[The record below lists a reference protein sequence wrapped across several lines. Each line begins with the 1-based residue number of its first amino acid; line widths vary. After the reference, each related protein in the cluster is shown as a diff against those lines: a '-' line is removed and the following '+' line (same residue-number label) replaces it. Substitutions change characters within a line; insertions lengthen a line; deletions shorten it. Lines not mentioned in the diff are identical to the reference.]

1 MTGVLSFKKE
11 NRFRRHTGRMPW
23 DDEGRDESDTSQGM
37 ERIAGGTRSQDTLIL
52 DFRSRTV
59 REYICYFKTL
69 NLWYFVMVVLENL
82 HRVNKCR
89 YCLIF
94 GCSHW
99 EGKFSPSCSI
109 LAGSRDL
116 LMIFWW
122 VFKCL
127 AMDTF
132 CMDALYEKD
141 WCLIP
146 QAYLLRPVFSVNIFI
161 FHIYMLDYLINDFV
175 PH

>member
-1 MTGVLSFKKE
+1 MRPYWIRVDLNPMTGVLSFKKE
-11 NRFRRHTGRMPW
+11 NRFRRHTERMPW
-23 DDEGRDESDTSQGM
+23 DDGGRDESDTSQGM
-37 ERIAGGTRSQDTLIL
+37 KRIAGGTRSQDTLIL

-69 NLWYFVMVVLENL
+69 NLWYFVMEVLENL

-94 GCSHW
+94 GCSHC

-116 LMIFWW
+116 LMIFWS
-122 VFKCL
+122 FLMSC
-127 AMDTF
+127 
-132 CMDALYEKD
+132 YG
-141 WCLIP
+141 
-146 QAYLLRPVFSVNIFI
+146 YLLHGCIIWKRLVFDPSSIPSETSF
-161 FHIYMLDYLINDFV
+161 LC
-175 PH
+175 